1 MCAQKAEGP
10 HLVVLGSYRDHAAAQ
25 HVVETLAEHGFPVE
39 HITIVGTDLRLQE
52 VVLGRWTWTRTLLAG
67 AAAGGWIGLL
77 VGLIFLIFTPWE
89 VASMITSIGAGVVLG
104 VVWAAIA
111 RVWQRR
117 SFAAVPTVVANRYDV
132 LVDARFADEAR
143 RVLGEAVA
151 TPVE

>member
-1 MCAQKAEGP
+1 
-10 HLVVLGSYRDHAAAQ
+10 VVLGSYRTHAAAQ
-25 HVVETLAEHGFPVE
+25 HAVDILAEHRFPVE

-52 VVLGRWTWTRTLLAG
+52 VVLGRWTWGRTLLAG

-89 VASMITSIGAGVVLG
+89 VASMITSICAGVVLG

-111 RVWQRR
+111 HVWQQR

-143 RVLGEAVA
+143 RVLTEAVA